1 MWFHRPC
8 SELAVMEFLASWN
21 CNSAS
26 IGILIK
32 KSRGSYLDQIDK
44 SIFSQFWMNWI
55 QLKLIEPVL
64 RNSIVCK
71 RQRHNEWTSRNK
83 ETVLNSGQNYTAA
96 FQSKRV
102 QQAKK
107 LYIIA
112 MGWDY
117 KSSPYKDLNVGW
129 IVHLCGKYVIVLFFS
144 QPEVISNLVATSTYI
159 LLHSHSL

>member
-1 MWFHRPC
+1 
-8 SELAVMEFLASWN
+8 MEFLATWN

-112 MGWDY
+112 MGWEG
-117 KSSPYKDLNVGW
+117 L
-129 IVHLCGKYVIVLFFS
+129 
-144 QPEVISNLVATSTYI
+144 QE
-159 LLHSHSL
+159 

>member
-1 MWFHRPC
+1 
-8 SELAVMEFLASWN
+8 
-21 CNSAS
+21 
-26 IGILIK
+26 
-32 KSRGSYLDQIDK
+32 
-44 SIFSQFWMNWI
+44 MNWI

-71 RQRHNEWTSRNK
+71 RQRTMK

-112 MGWDY
+112 MGWEY
-117 KSSPYKDLNVGW
+117 KSSPYKDLNVG
-129 IVHLCGKYVIVLFFS
+129 
-144 QPEVISNLVATSTYI
+144 
-159 LLHSHSL
+159 